1 MDAYLTSRLVKG
13 KSGFS
18 LVELLVVF
26 AIIATALA
34 IGIPTYNA
42 TIKPTAHLNAAARL
56 VYSDTQLARLRAVSE
71 NVRCGLAFYT
81 GPDRYI
87 VFIDNNA
94 DSQHDG
100 GDQDIKT
107 VNLANDYPGVE
118 YDTAQGGGDGI
129 SFANN
134 AFAMAPR
141 ALATTGGSVF
151 LTNTKG
157 EGRQMAV
164 TITGSVRIVEY

>member
-1 MDAYLTSRLVKG
+1 MGAYLMSRLIKA

-18 LVELLVVF
+18 LVELMVVV
-26 AIIATALA
+26 AIIGLGLA
-34 IGIPTYNA
+34 IGIPTYNS

-56 VYSDTQLARLRAVSE
+56 VYSDTQLARLRAISQ

-87 VFIDNNA
+87 VFIDNNSN
-94 DSQHDG
+94 SQRDG
-100 GDQDIKT
+100 SDQDIKT
-107 VNLANDYPGVE
+107 VNLEDDYPSVQ
-118 YDTAQGGGDGI
+118 YDTAKGGGDGI

-151 LTNTKG
+151 IKNTKG
-157 EGRQMAV
+157 EGRKILV
-164 TITGSVRIVEY
+164 TITGSVRIAEY

>member
-18 LVELLVVF
+18 FVELMVVVS
-26 AIIATALA
+26 IVGLGLA
-34 IGIPTYNA
+34 IGIPTYNS

-71 NVRCGLAFYT
+71 NVRCGLAFLSD
-81 GPDRYI
+81 PDRYI

-94 DSQHDG
+94 DSQWDG
-100 GDQDIKT
+100 GDQNIKT
-107 VNLANDYPGVE
+107 VNLANDYPSVE
-118 YDTAQGGGDGI
+118 YDTAHGGGDGI

-134 AFAMAPR
+134 AFTMAPR

>member
-1 MDAYLTSRLVKG
+1 MGAYLMSRLIKA

-18 LVELLVVF
+18 LVELMVVV
-26 AIIATALA
+26 AIIGLGLA
-34 IGIPTYNA
+34 IGIPTYNS

-56 VYSDTQLARLRAVSE
+56 VYSNTQLARLRAINQ

-87 VFIDNNA
+87 VFIDNNSN
-94 DSQHDG
+94 SQRDG

-107 VNLANDYPGVE
+107 VNLADDYPSVQ
-118 YDTAQGGGDGI
+118 YDTANGGGDGI

-141 ALATTGGSVF
+141 ALATTGGGVF
-151 LTNTKG
+151 LKNTKG
-157 EGRQMAV
+157 EGREIVV